1 MRLIALLLGAAA
13 ASPAFAQSEDQLR
26 PFFEGKRVIVKL
38 EMPGSED
45 GVDVHPRAA
54 QPINFPQHASRLK
67 RFGTAIRNGDEV
79 MVTRVKVKGDL
90 IEFQLAGG
98 GYGTFGD
105 DAGSVH
111 VPTASKTERERNL
124 EKEVPRVTDPAL
136 KKKLREELDALRKE
150 REREDARNR
159 AEAAQAEQ
167 AKQANIRQ
175 RRIEG
180 GSRFNVRY
188 RNGVPPDA
196 LTPDGLMAALS
207 EYVDFSPMLARH
219 GPDPAPRDPARGD
232 ELRKGLTVDE
242 VDAMFGRPESIAERK
257 EGNLSVSTSVYRT
270 RDRRITAEFV
280 EGVLIKFTI
289 GS

>member
-1 MRLIALLLGAAA
+1 MRRIALLLAAS
-13 ASPAFAQSEDQLR
+13 ASPAFAQSEDHLR
-26 PFFEGKRVIVKL
+26 PYFEGKRVVVKL
-38 EMPGSED
+38 EMPGTEA

-54 QPINFPQHASRLK
+54 QPIDFPQHASRLK
-67 RFGTAIRNGDEV
+67 RFGTAIRNGEEV
-79 MVTRVKVKGDL
+79 LVTRVKVKRDL

-111 VPTASKTERERNL
+111 VPTASKTEREKNL

-136 KKKLREELDALRKE
+136 KKRLREELDALRKE

-188 RNGVPPDA
+188 RDGVPPDA

-207 EYVDFSPMLARH
+207 EYLDFSPMLAQRS
-219 GPDPAPRDPARGD
+219 PDPAPRDPARGD

-242 VDAMFGRPESIAERK
+242 VDALFGRPESIAERK
-257 EGNLSVSTSVYRT
+257 EGTLSVSTSVYRS

-280 EGVLIKFTI
+280 EGVLIRFVI

>member
-1 MRLIALLLGAAA
+1 MRFIALLLAAS
-13 ASPAFAQSEDQLR
+13 ASPAFAQSEDHLR
-26 PFFEGKRVIVKL
+26 PYFEGKRVVVKL
-38 EMPGSED
+38 EMPGTED

-54 QPINFPQHASRLK
+54 QPVDFPQHAGRLK
-67 RFGTAIRNGDEV
+67 RFGTAIRNGEEV
-79 MVTRVKVKGDL
+79 LVTRVKVKRDL

-111 VPTASKTERERNL
+111 VPTASKTEREKNL

-136 KKKLREELDALRKE
+136 KKRLREELDALRKE

-159 AEAAQAEQ
+159 SEAAQAEQ

-188 RNGVPPDA
+188 RNGVPPNA
-196 LTPDGLMAALS
+196 LTPEGLMAALS
-207 EYVDFSPMLARH
+207 EYVDFSPMLAQRS
-219 GPDPAPRDPARGD
+219 PDPALRDPARGD

-242 VDAMFGRPESIAERK
+242 VDALFGRPESIAERK
-257 EGNLSVSTSVYRT
+257 EGSLSVSTSVYRS
-270 RDRRITAEFV
+270 RGRRITAEFV
-280 EGVLIKFTI
+280 EGVLIRFVI

>member
-1 MRLIALLLGAAA
+1 MRFIALLLAAST
-13 ASPAFAQSEDQLR
+13 SPAFAQSEDHLR
-26 PFFEGKRVIVKL
+26 PYFEGKRVVVKL
-38 EMPGSED
+38 EMPGTED

-54 QPINFPQHASRLK
+54 QPVDFPQHASRLK
-67 RFGTAIRNGDEV
+67 RFGTAIRNGEEV
-79 MVTRVKVKGDL
+79 LVTRVKVKREL

-111 VPTASKTERERNL
+111 VPTASKTEREKNL
-124 EKEVPRVTDPAL
+124 EKEVSRITDPAL
-136 KKKLREELDALRKE
+136 KKRLREELDALRKE

-196 LTPDGLMAALS
+196 LTPEGLMAALS
-207 EYVDFSPMLARH
+207 EYLDFSPML

-232 ELRKGLTVDE
+232 ELLKGLTVDE
-242 VDAMFGRPESIAERK
+242 VDALFGRPESISERK
-257 EGNLSVSTSVYRT
+257 EGTLSVSTSVYRS

-280 EGVLIKFTI
+280 EGVLIRFTI
-289 GS
+289 GG

>member
-1 MRLIALLLGAAA
+1 
-13 ASPAFAQSEDQLR
+13 
-26 PFFEGKRVIVKL
+26 VVKL
-38 EMPGSED
+38 EMPGTEA

-54 QPINFPQHASRLK
+54 QPIDFPQHASRLK
-67 RFGTAIRNGDEV
+67 RFGTAIRNGEEV
-79 MVTRVKVKGDL
+79 LVTRVKVKRDL

-111 VPTASKTERERNL
+111 VPTASKTEREKNL

-136 KKKLREELDALRKE
+136 KKRLREELDALRKE

-188 RNGVPPDA
+188 RDGVPPDA

-207 EYVDFSPMLARH
+207 EYLDFSPMLAQRS
-219 GPDPAPRDPARGD
+219 PDPAPRDPARGD

-242 VDAMFGRPESIAERK
+242 VDALFGRPESIAERK
-257 EGNLSVSTSVYRT
+257 EGTLSVSTSVYRS

-280 EGVLIKFTI
+280 EGVLIRFVI

>member
-1 MRLIALLLGAAA
+1 MRRIALLLAAS
-13 ASPAFAQSEDQLR
+13 ASPAFAQSEDHLR
-26 PFFEGKRVIVKL
+26 PYFEGKRVVVKL
-38 EMPGSED
+38 EMPGTED

-54 QPINFPQHASRLK
+54 QPIDFPQHAGRLK
-67 RFGTAIRNGDEV
+67 RFGTAIRNGEEIL
-79 MVTRVKVKGDL
+79 VTRVKVKRDL

-111 VPTASKTERERNL
+111 VPTASKTEREKNL
-124 EKEVPRVTDPAL
+124 EKEVPRITDPAL
-136 KKKLREELDALRKE
+136 KKRLREELDALRKA

-180 GSRFNVRY
+180 GSRFNLRY
-188 RNGVPPDA
+188 RNGVPPEA

-207 EYVDFSPMLARH
+207 EYLDFSPMLAQRS
-219 GPDPAPRDPARGD
+219 PDPAPRDPARGD

-242 VDAMFGRPESIAERK
+242 VDALFGRPESITERK
-257 EGNLSVSTSVYRT
+257 EGTLSVSTSVYRS

-280 EGVLIKFTI
+280 EGVLIRFTI

>member
-1 MRLIALLLGAAA
+1 MRRIALLLAAS
-13 ASPAFAQSEDQLR
+13 ASPAFAQSEDHLR
-26 PFFEGKRVIVKL
+26 PYFEGKRVVVKL
-38 EMPGSED
+38 EMPGTEA

-54 QPINFPQHASRLK
+54 QPIDFPQHASRLK
-67 RFGTAIRNGDEV
+67 RFGTSIGNGEEV
-79 MVTRVKVKGDL
+79 LVTRVKVKRDL

-111 VPTASKTERERNL
+111 VPTASKTEREKNL

-136 KKKLREELDALRKE
+136 KKRLREELDALRKE

-207 EYVDFSPMLARH
+207 EYLDFSPMLAQRS
-219 GPDPAPRDPARGD
+219 PDPAPRDPARGD

-242 VDAMFGRPESIAERK
+242 VDALFGRPESITERK
-257 EGNLSVSTSVYRT
+257 EGTLSVSTSVYRS

-280 EGVLIKFTI
+280 EGVLIRFVI